1 MGYVMTNISPQ
12 IGIDSKRAFLPT
24 GIIAESVKRCHYW
37 RHNFQIRKMIQ
48 NRLAQFVITALLA
61 GFLASCGSKP
71 SEEAKTVDSVS
82 VAHNAELLDVVDK
95 LLSQLPRP
103 SEIPNLIAM
112 TGAEFESKLLNPV
125 SNAEKVTD
133 NSIKAAFNVGVF
145 AADIGYMAAYGKGKE
160 AFDTFL
166 ASKKL
171 ADKIGVS
178 AAFDPSFVN
187 RIEKNLANKDSVVLI
202 TSASLDR
209 SPYFLRENQQL
220 KDAAMLSAGAFVEG
234 LYLTCALIHDYPP
247 TGLPKVEQD
256 KILVP
261 LVNSVIKQEAALGS
275 LIELIQKVNDGDPL
289 VADLQAKLEKAKAIY
304 AKANWPQKLAE
315 NKGDLIPTEKDI
327 HELAEAISALRN
339 EMVQ

>member
-1 MGYVMTNISPQ
+1 
-12 IGIDSKRAFLPT
+12 
-24 GIIAESVKRCHYW
+24 
-37 RHNFQIRKMIQ
+37 MIQ
-48 NRLAQFVITALLA
+48 NRFTQFIVAASLVGL
-61 GFLASCGSKP
+61 LASCGTKP
-71 SEEAKTVDSVS
+71 SEEAKTVDTLS
-82 VAHNAELLDVVDK
+82 ATQNAELLEVVDK
-95 LLSQLPRP
+95 LLGQLPRP

-112 TGAEFESKLLNPV
+112 TGAEYESKLLNPIG
-125 SNAEKVTD
+125 NAEKIID
-133 NSIKAAFNVGVF
+133 NSTKAAFNVGVY

-178 AAFDPSFVN
+178 AAFDPSYVN
-187 RIEKNLANKDSVVLI
+187 RIEKNLANKDSVILI
-202 TSASLDR
+202 TSSSLDK

-234 LYLTCALIHDYPP
+234 LYLTCGLIHDYPP

-261 LVNSVIKQEAALGS
+261 LVNSVIKQEGALAS

-289 VADLQAKLEKAKAIY
+289 VSATLSKLEGAKAIY
-304 AKANWPQKLAE
+304 AKANWPEKLAN